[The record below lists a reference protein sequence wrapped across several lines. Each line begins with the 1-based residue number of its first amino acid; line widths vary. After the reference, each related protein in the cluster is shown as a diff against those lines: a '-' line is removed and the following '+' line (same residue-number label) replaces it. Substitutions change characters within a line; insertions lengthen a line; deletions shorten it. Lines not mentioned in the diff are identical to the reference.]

1 MTEIHKNPD
10 TTQDSPFQDKIVLEN
25 FYPGANRGEVLC
37 LMTEALERGV
47 ALMVLSG
54 EEGSG
59 KTMLCRM
66 LESSASR
73 FCITVFFPHT
83 VESFEDV
90 VKVVAMRMGLKA
102 DAAGQ
107 EGKSIEAMLNRITA
121 QLKQESTGLL
131 IIFDEAENIYLATLE
146 RVRKM
151 LDRVTHAG
159 AHMYIVFSG
168 RKTFLE
174 NCNQL
179 SLCDFKTSTE
189 LLFDLAPLS
198 EQETAEYLRTCSMKL
213 EGPDRKKV
221 FNDEVVRNIFS
232 LAKGNFRT
240 TNLLAEESLSTHG
253 DDTSFMVLLE
263 SVKEEAESE
272 EGATP
277 QNTLHLFKRYAHYVP
292 WIGGVGCVLLLL
304 FFLMRP
310 GGGERVAAQPN
321 VDSEKGSAENVQVE
335 VREPAESTT
344 IEEKAIVV
352 KPSLDSEALPPGPD
366 NVQESTQ
373 ELLSDSGAVD
383 KNTGFE
389 EATPPVIDRAISVE
403 VVQQTTEVEVQP
415 TPPPAKVVIPPPSV
429 EKVIVLRQDKP
440 LKRKKG
446 VDSDSKGPVRLQ
458 SRTEAQ
464 TQPNAR
470 LSVNRLLQK
479 RVSAGVAWAKGVKE
493 DAYTMQL
500 MVLTDKNA
508 EGNLKK
514 MLEQPRYR
522 QEAGNFFI
530 FKKAAGSE
538 IIFVFYGEY
547 PNLAK
552 ARLAQNSLPSF
563 LRDHQPYAISI
574 KGAMAK
580 VTK

>member
-1 MTEIHKNPD
+1 MTEIHKDPD
-10 TTQDSPFQDKIVLEN
+10 TTQDSPFQDKVVLEN

-37 LMTEALERGV
+37 LMTEALERGE

-66 LESSASR
+66 LENSASR

-90 VKVVAMRMGLKA
+90 VNVVAMRMGLKT
-102 DAAGQ
+102 DASGH
-107 EGKSIEAMLNRITA
+107 EGKSIEGMLNRITT

-174 NCNQL
+174 NCDQL

-263 SVKEEAESE
+263 SVKEEVEAE
-272 EGATP
+272 EGGTP
-277 QNTLHLFKRYAHYVP
+277 QNTLHLFKRYAHYLP

-321 VDSEKGSAENVQVE
+321 VNSENGSAENVQVAE
-335 VREPAESTT
+335 VHEPAKSTT
-344 IEEKAIVV
+344 AEEKAIVD
-352 KPSLDSEALPPGPD
+352 KPSLDPEALPPGLD

-373 ELLSDSGAVD
+373 ELLSDSGTAVG
-383 KNTGFE
+383 KNPVFE
-389 EATPPVIDRAISVE
+389 EVTPPVIDGAISVE
-403 VVQQTTEVEVQP
+403 VAQQTTEVAVQP
-415 TPPPAKVVIPPPSV
+415 IPPPVKVVIPPPSV

-446 VDSDSKGPVRLQ
+446 VDSDSKGTVKLQ
-458 SRTEAQ
+458 SRNK
-464 TQPNAR
+464 TQKNAG
-470 LSVNRLLQK
+470 LSVDRLLQK
-479 RVSAGVAWAKGVKE
+479 RESAGVAWAKGVKE

-514 MLEQPRYR
+514 MLEQPQYR

-530 FKKAAGSE
+530 FKKAAGSG